1 MRYIKT
7 FERFTKVA
15 FHGYLMDPK
24 DMKLTDCE
32 IEWSSGK
39 TEGCPNFSDEPKI
52 TPEDER
58 IATEYLNQD
67 LDSDGQKDIE
77 TLIAYSRGGAIL
89 MQSVAKG
96 ATLPKILYMVAP
108 AWLRAWPTIELMG
121 DEIKGA
127 KGYIIHGGKDDKVPL
142 IHSVI
147 LSQKSGLPL
156 YVFPERN
163 HINILKHKD
172 DISGG
177 IEVKNHDELLKVLPD
192 WGKGSSTPEQVD
204 MQYQISSGIK

>member
-7 FERFTKVA
+7 FERFAKVA
-15 FHGYLMDPK
+15 FHGYLMEPEQ
-24 DMKLTDCE
+24 MKLPDCE
-32 IEWSSGK
+32 IEWSPGK
-39 TEGCPNFSDEPKI
+39 TEGCPSFSDEPKI

-108 AWLRAWPTIELMG
+108 AWLRAWPTIELIG

-177 IEVKNHDELLKVLPD
+177 IEVKNPDELLKILPD

-204 MQYQISSGIK
+204 KQYKISLEIK